1 MCRSPIFCILVVCSA
16 CAVWA
21 APPDEEDKSVRKLH
35 FIQDDA
41 QDYMVSKL
49 YELKYAQAND
59 LVPFVQGM
67 IMRYNTNSSA
77 GSITYGTNNSQMLA
91 VTCPVK
97 MMPYVDDFIRLVD
110 RPVKLDGK
118 IPGEI
123 IQGTG
128 ITRAVYRPKYRSGE
142 NILNVLVNSVIGEG
156 PWSSVYAWD
165 KNSNQIYWKD
175 NSSNTAY
182 VYQFLAYL
190 DRPAPQIHF
199 TFKLY
204 ETRESD
210 LHDMGLEYLA
220 WKNGPGM
227 NIFQTAFQS
236 FSISSGG
243 SAALQAMS
251 GPLGGFFAAPQFD
264 ASFIRLLAQSG
275 KAHLRNTASLTC
287 TNSDSAA
294 YSISFSPQLQNII
307 KKDSDK
313 TFVTT
318 GTVAEQPAQIALTIT
333 GPVVNLHYGQ
343 PQQGYPKTEA
353 FEVDPYTP
361 GEYNKYAGTVF
372 FACNL
377 VAASVVERDNIGD
390 ELVETTETS
399 SNMLMELNREV
410 ILARWDKTQTVEQ
423 VVGIPFLCRIP
434 YLRYLFGTVTRQ
446 TEKTRMYVT
455 VTATMLNTA
464 APEKVQLASGEL
476 KRIK

>member
-1 MCRSPIFCILVVCSA
+1 MYRSKIFCVLAAISVFTA
-16 CAVWA
+16 WA
-21 APPDEEDKSVRKLH
+21 APPEEEKGVRKLH

-49 YELKYAQAND
+49 FNLKYAQSND
-59 LVPFVQGM
+59 LLPFVMGM
-67 IMRYNTNSSA
+67 IMRYNANSSA
-77 GSITYGTNNSQMLA
+77 SCITYGANNSQMLA

-97 MMPYVDDFIRLVD
+97 MMPYVDEFVRLAD
-110 RPVKLDGK
+110 RPIKLDGK

-142 NILNVLVNSVIGEG
+142 NMLNVLVNSVIGEG

-165 KNSNQIYWKD
+165 RNSNQIYWKD

-182 VYQFLAYL
+182 VYEFLSYL

-199 TFKLY
+199 TFKIY

-236 FSISSGG
+236 FGVSSGG
-243 SAALQAMS
+243 SAALQAIS

-275 KAHLRNTASLTC
+275 NAHIRNTASLTC
-287 TNSDSAA
+287 TNSDTAT
-294 YSISFSPQLQNII
+294 YSIAFSPQLQNII

-313 TFVTT
+313 MFVTT
-318 GTVAEQPAQIALTIT
+318 SSIAEQPAQVALSVT

-353 FEVDPYTP
+353 FEVAPYKP

-372 FACNL
+372 FACKL
-377 VAASVVERDNIGD
+377 IAANVVERDNMGD
-390 ELVETTETS
+390 ELVETTETN
-399 SNMLMELNREV
+399 SNMLIELDREV

-423 VVGIPFLCRIP
+423 VVGIPFLCKIP
-434 YLRYLFGTVTRQ
+434 YLRYLFGTVTKQ
-446 TEKTRMYVT
+446 KEKTRMYVT

-464 APEKVQLASGEL
+464 VPGNFKLASGEL
-476 KRIK
+476 CRIK

>member
-1 MCRSPIFCILVVCSA
+1 MGKFYFWGILLFA
-16 CAVWA
+16 AAFPVWA
-21 APPDEEDKSVRKLH
+21 DPPETDKGTRKLH

-49 YELKYAQAND
+49 YNLKYVQSND
-59 LVPFVQGM
+59 LLPFVQGM

-77 GSITYGTNNSQMLA
+77 NCITYGANNNQMLA

-97 MMPYVDDFIRLVD
+97 MMPYVDEFVRLAD

-118 IPGEI
+118 VPGEI

-165 KNSNQIYWKD
+165 RNSNQIYWKD
-175 NSSNTAY
+175 NSSNTEY

-190 DRPAPQIHF
+190 DRPVPQIHF

-210 LHDMGLEYLA
+210 LHDLGLEYLA

-227 NIFQTAFQS
+227 NIFQTAFQA
-236 FSISSGG
+236 FGVSSSG
-243 SAALQAMS
+243 SAALQALS
-251 GPLGGFFAAPQFD
+251 GPLGGFLAAPQFD

-275 KAHLRNTASLTC
+275 NAYLRNTASLTC
-287 TNSDSAA
+287 SNSDTAQ
-294 YSISFSPQLQNII
+294 YSIAFSPQLQNII

-313 TFVTT
+313 TFVSGSTI
-318 GTVAEQPAQIALTIT
+318 AEQLSQIALTIT

-343 PQQGYPKTEA
+343 PQQGYPKSEA
-353 FEVDPYTP
+353 FSVDAYKP
-361 GEYNKYAGTVF
+361 GEYSKYAGTVF
-372 FACNL
+372 FACKL

-390 ELVETTETS
+390 ELIETTETD
-399 SNMLMELNREV
+399 SNMLIELDREV
-410 ILARWDKTQTVEQ
+410 ILASWDKEQTVEQ
-423 VVGIPFLCRIP
+423 VVGIPYLCEIP

-446 TEKTRMYVT
+446 KEKTRMYMT
-455 VTATMLNTA
+455 VTASMLNTA
-464 APEKVQLASGEL
+464 PSGKFQLASGEL

>member
-1 MCRSPIFCILVVCSA
+1 MGRFYFWGILLL
-16 CAVWA
+16 A
-21 APPDEEDKSVRKLH
+21 AAFPAFADPPATGKNIRKLH

-49 YELKYAQAND
+49 YNLKYAQSND
-59 LVPFVQGM
+59 LLPFVQGM
-67 IMRYNTNSSA
+67 IMRYNNNSSA
-77 GSITYGTNNSQMLA
+77 NCITYGANNNQMLA

-97 MMPYVDDFIRLVD
+97 MMPYVDEFIRLAD
-110 RPVKLDGK
+110 RPIMLDGK
-118 IPGEI
+118 VPGEI

-142 NILNVLVNSVIGEG
+142 NMLNVLVNSVIGEG

-165 KNSNQIYWKD
+165 RNSNQIYWKD

-182 VYQFLAYL
+182 VYEFLSYL

-199 TFKLY
+199 TFKIY

-227 NIFQTAFQS
+227 NIFQAAFQS
-236 FSISSGG
+236 FGISSGG
-243 SAALQAMS
+243 SAALQAIS

-275 KAHLRNTASLTC
+275 NAHLQNSASLTC
-287 TNSDSAA
+287 SNSDTAS
-294 YSISFSPQLQNII
+294 YSITFSPQLQNII

-313 TFVTT
+313 MFVTT
-318 GTVAEQPAQIALTIT
+318 SAIADQPAQIALSIT

-353 FEVDPYTP
+353 FEVDPYKP
-361 GEYNKYAGTVF
+361 GEYSKYAGTVF
-372 FACNL
+372 FACKL
-377 VAASVVERDNIGD
+377 VAASVVERDNMGD
-390 ELVETTETS
+390 ELVETTETD
-399 SNMLMELNREV
+399 SNMLIELDREI

-423 VVGIPFLCRIP
+423 VVGIPYLCKIP

-446 TEKTRMYVT
+446 QEKVRMYVT

-464 APEKVQLASGEL
+464 VPGNFKLASGEL
-476 KRIK
+476 CRIK

>member
-1 MCRSPIFCILVVCSA
+1 MRKFYFWGALLF
-16 CAVWA
+16 A
-21 APPDEEDKSVRKLH
+21 AAFPALAEPPEAEKNIRKLH
-35 FIQDDA
+35 FVQDDA

-49 YELKYAQAND
+49 YHLQYAQSND
-59 LVPFVQGM
+59 LLPFVQGM

-77 GSITYGTNNSQMLA
+77 NCITYGADNKQLLA

-97 MMPYVDDFIRLVD
+97 MMPYVDEFVRLAD
-110 RPVKLDGK
+110 RPIRLDGK
-118 IPGEI
+118 VPGEI

-165 KNSNQIYWKD
+165 RNSNQIYWKD
-175 NSSNTAY
+175 NSSNTEY

-190 DRPAPQIHF
+190 DRPVPQIHF

-227 NIFQTAFQS
+227 NIFQAAFQS
-236 FSISSGG
+236 FGISGG
-243 SAALQAMS
+243 GTAALQAMS

-275 KAHLRNTASLTC
+275 SAYLRNTASLTC
-287 TNSDSAA
+287 ANSDTAQ

-313 TFVTT
+313 TFVT
-318 GTVAEQPAQIALTIT
+318 GSSIAEQPSQIALTIT

-343 PQQGYPKTEA
+343 PQQGYPRSEA
-353 FEVDPYTP
+353 FEVDPYTR
-361 GEYNKYAGTVF
+361 GEYGKYAGTVF
-372 FACNL
+372 FACSM
-377 VAASVVERDNIGD
+377 VAANVVERDNIGD
-390 ELVETTETS
+390 ELVETTEMA
-399 SNMLMELNREV
+399 SNMLIELDREV
-410 ILARWDKTQTVEQ
+410 ILARWDKEQTVEQ
-423 VVGIPFLCRIP
+423 VVGIPFLCEIP

-446 TEKTRMYVT
+446 KEKVRVYVT
-455 VTATMLNTA
+455 VTASMLNTA
-464 APEKVQLASGEL
+464 PSGRFQLASGEL